1 MFVCNESIVSKLI
14 GIVYL
19 KVNNCSFFIYIKYV
33 CFLRKFAQKEEGFRT
48 GKQIRH
54 RLRLRS
60 PTPTPT
66 PSPMNWC
73 PGTRPN
79 NSSFP
84 EPGSCSWSQVPAG
97 QQSEQSQSSAT
108 FLASCQGS
116 TGQPERTIIRSTPS
130 WAKKRTKKTRA

>member
-1 MFVCNESIVSKLI
+1 MLVFCESS
-14 GIVYL
+14 L
-19 KVNNCSFFIYIKYV
+19 K
-33 CFLRKFAQKEEGFRT
+33 KEGEARWAWLM
-48 GKQIRH
+48 RY

-66 PSPMNWC
+66 PRPMNWC

-84 EPGSCSWSQVPAG
+84 KPGSCSWSQVPAG

-108 FLASCQGS
+108 FFWPGVKP

-130 WAKKRTKKTRA
+130 WAKKRTKKTRARSSGFSEQSPFLCD